1 MRYFRLTLAALAL
14 SAAAACTDG
23 ANPAATM
30 RPGAPRLDGG
40 GMVGSGNVS
49 DTTDASSGT
58 TETTTDSD
66 TTTAFAP
73 GGGMVGSGN

>member
-1 MRYFRLTLAALAL
+1 MRYFRLTLAALA
-14 SAAAACTDG
+14 AAAACG

-30 RPGAPRLDGG
+30 QPHAPRYDGG

-49 DTTDASSGT
+49 DTTTVNSSNLNT
-58 TETTTDSD
+58 TELSD
-66 TTTAFAP
+66 TMAAAAP